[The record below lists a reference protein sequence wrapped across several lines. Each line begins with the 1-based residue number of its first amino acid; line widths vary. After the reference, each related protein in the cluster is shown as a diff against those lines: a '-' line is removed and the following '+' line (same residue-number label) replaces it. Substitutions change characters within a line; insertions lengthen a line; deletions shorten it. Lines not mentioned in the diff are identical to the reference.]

1 MKKVI
6 DVSFYQ
12 KTIDWEKVKSQIDGA
27 ILRVGYGGNQ
37 KNQDD
42 KQFIRNAN
50 ECTRLGIPFGVY
62 IYSYA
67 NTIEKAK
74 SEAGHVL
81 RLIKGYKLSYP
92 VYLDLEDRKTMTCSK
107 KMIGDMAEVFCKK
120 IKETGYYPAIY
131 ANKYWFESI
140 LTDSRFNNWDRW
152 VAQYSSKC
160 TYKGKYSMWQY
171 SSKGIVN
178 GISGNVD
185 MNYCYVDY
193 PSIING
199 RTQVLVNIPDE
210 EVQNQFKPYKVKI
223 NVSSVLNVRK
233 GASTSYPI
241 AAKLKNGEV
250 YTIVDE
256 KNGWGK
262 LKSGVGWICLKYT
275 KKC

>member
-1 MKKVI
+1 MKKLI

-12 KTIDWEKVKSQIDGA
+12 KTINWEKVKAQIDGA

-67 NTIEKAK
+67 NTLEKAK
-74 SEAGHVL
+74 SEAEHVL

-107 KMIGDMAEVFCKK
+107 KLIGDMAEVFCKK
-120 IKETGYYPAIY
+120 IKEAGYYPAIY

-160 TYKGKYSMWQY
+160 TYRGKYQMWQY
-171 SSKGIVN
+171 SSKGRLR
-178 GISGNVD
+178 GIEGNVD
-185 MNYCYVDY
+185 INYCYVNY
-193 PSIING
+193 PSILSDKI
-199 RTQVLVNIPDE
+199 VEHIPDE
-210 EVQNQFKPYKVKI
+210 EVHNQFKPYRVKI
-223 NVSSVLNVRK
+223 TASVLKVRK
-233 GASTSYPI
+233 GAGTSYPVTT
-241 AAKLKNGEV
+241 KVRNGEV
-250 YTIVDE
+250 YTIVGE
-256 KNGWGK
+256 SNGWGK
-262 LKSGVGWICLKYT
+262 LKSGAGWICLKYT

>member
-1 MKKVI
+1 MKKLI

-12 KTIDWEKVKSQIDGA
+12 KTINWEKVKPQIDGA

-67 NTIEKAK
+67 NTLEKAK
-74 SEAGHVL
+74 SEAEHVL

-107 KMIGDMAEVFCKK
+107 KLIGDMAEVFCKK
-120 IKETGYYPAIY
+120 IKEAGYYPAIY

-160 TYKGKYSMWQY
+160 TYRGKYQIWQY
-171 SSKGIVN
+171 SSKGRVN
-178 GISGNVD
+178 GITGNVD

-193 PSIING
+193 PSIIG
-199 RTQVLVNIPDE
+199 GGKIVEHIPDE
-210 EVQNQFKPYKVKI
+210 EVHNQFKPYRVKI
-223 NVSSVLNVRK
+223 TASVLKVRK
-233 GASTSYPI
+233 GAGTSYPI
-241 AAKLKNGEV
+241 TARVKNGEV
-250 YTIVDE
+250 YTIVGE
-256 KNGWGK
+256 SNGWGK
-262 LKSGVGWICLKYT
+262 LKSGAGWICLKYT
-275 KKC
+275 QKC